1 MNVVFNSRRRAQAHV
16 LALHF
21 RYMLS
26 EKQFCDRARTE
37 LRVIGAQVLS
47 LATDRDIY
55 WKLEREII
63 EPNPRLH
70 GTRSAFVDMLRGAY
84 ADALSA
90 RVLRLLDSAGGGD
103 SLLRVLSQLGDY
115 PQLLHNKIT
124 DREFADDRK
133 ALQQAAS
140 DLERV
145 LQPHFAHHERTL
157 PALAAVHRALDQ
169 AIDLLISTLKTYYWI
184 IAEGYLPLD
193 IQYAEDPLA
202 IFRFA
207 WSASETET

>member
-1 MNVVFNSRRRAQAHV
+1 
-16 LALHF
+16 
-21 RYMLS
+21 MLS
-26 EKQFCDRARTE
+26 EKQFRDRARTE
-37 LRVIGAQVLS
+37 LRLIGEQVLS
-47 LATDRDIY
+47 LAADRDIY

-70 GTRSAFVDMLRGAY
+70 DTRSAFVDMLRGAY
-84 ADALSA
+84 ADALAA
-90 RVLRLLDSAGGGD
+90 RVLRLLDSEEGGA

-115 PQLLHNKIT
+115 PQLLHDKIT

-140 DLERV
+140 DVKLV
-145 LQPHFAHHERTL
+145 LQPHFSHHERTL
-157 PALAAVHRALDQ
+157 PALASVHRALDQ
-169 AIDLLISTLKTYYWI
+169 AIDLLVSTLKTYYWI

-207 WSASETET
+207 WAMPEAEM